1 MAKRSLNP
9 NAAKALEEMKME
21 IANEIANEIG
31 LSNSQTN
38 YNQFNN
44 IFTAGPVGG
53 LMTRNLVKMGEEEL
67 SNKKPV

>member
-9 NAAKALEEMKME
+9 NAAKALEEMKM
-21 IANEIANEIG
+21 EIANEIG

-53 LMTRNLVKMGEEEL
+53 LMTRKLVEMGEDEL
-67 SNKKPV
+67 INNKKPV

>member
-9 NAAKALEEMKME
+9 NAAKALEEMKM
-21 IANEIANEIG
+21 EIANEIG

-53 LMTRNLVKMGEEEL
+53 LMTRKLVQMGEDEL
-67 SNKKPV
+67 INNKKPV

>member
-21 IANEIANEIG
+21 IANEIG

-44 IFTAGPVGG
+44 IFTAGTVGG

-67 SNKKPV
+67 INKKTD